1 MSYIIASVSYNKEET
16 SMDYDRAEIIAINAL
31 SFIASDEKHLSGYLK
46 LTGMSLESVK
56 SDLENKNKIGTI
68 LGSILDYMLQNEK
81 CLIECADAYE
91 IKPKDVVKARNCFPN
106 AMPFLS

>member
-1 MSYIIASVSYNKEET
+1 
-16 SMDYDRAEIIAINAL
+16 
-31 SFIASDEKHLSGYLK
+31 
-46 LTGMSLESVK
+46 LE
-56 SDLENKNKIGTI
+56 DKNKIGTI

-91 IKPKDVVKARNCFPN
+91 IKPEDVVKARNCFPN